1 MNILE
6 VSMHAQ
12 QIATKHVLCANTLLC
27 TGHVPQFPRI
37 LNKESRRSGL
47 RRNPLEEWE
56 MCDREGKTA
65 KGGLSTELS
74 SLGQLQLILQN
85 YLSQGG
91 RGLGMHTP
99 LLTGVVPVVQPV
111 LHKSRVDLG
120 GRESPQAQRCRCW
133 QVEESRILKW

>member
-74 SLGQLQLILQN
+74 SLGQLQHNSAELPLP
-85 YLSQGG
+85 G
-91 RGLGMHTP
+91 RKGPGHAYTASYRRR
-99 LLTGVVPVVQPV
+99 
-111 LHKSRVDLG
+111 SRG
-120 GRESPQAQRCRCW
+120 SASSP
-133 QVEESRILKW
+133 

>member
-1 MNILE
+1 M
-6 VSMHAQ
+6 
-12 QIATKHVLCANTLLC
+12 
-27 TGHVPQFPRI
+27 TGKGRQP
-37 LNKESRRSGL
+37 KEGYR
-47 RRNPLEEWE
+47 
-56 MCDREGKTA
+56 
-65 KGGLSTELS
+65 LSYHH
-74 SLGQLQLILQN
+74 LGNCSIILQN

-133 QVEESRILKW
+133 QVEESRKILKW